1 MNSVADFHWCSNS
14 KSSSGGLHYYNIPA
28 SKIGPKPFQKPH
40 PPIYMGAFSPK
51 AFGRVVKYANG
62 WIGMI
67 VGSLED
73 FKNTVNIIKDK
84 ARKEANKDASSFK
97 IILWTYPNIMD
108 LSSSKRE
115 SQRSPMTGT
124 IDEIGSDLKIIKGIG
139 VDISYLAIIFYL

>member
-1 MNSVADFHWCSNS
+1 
-14 KSSSGGLHYYNIPA
+14 LHYYNIPA

-97 IILWTYPNIMD
+97 IIL
-108 LSSSKRE
+108 
-115 SQRSPMTGT
+115 
-124 IDEIGSDLKIIKGIG
+124 
-139 VDISYLAIIFYL
+139 